1 MTWRF
6 RWHARRY
13 GSMVMGAGILLSMLG
28 CQADRPLNPSFP
40 LTLEQ
45 AEIELAAMKQ
55 WPMKLLRPVVVVG
68 GYADPGIA
76 TRAAS
81 SMARDIGGD
90 RVLAVH
96 LWACG
101 SFDDARDHLINEID
115 KAFPSSDPQF
125 TTEVDVIGGSMGG
138 LAARYAAHW
147 VEPADTLRPPRRRL
161 RIARLFTISTPHL
174 GARMADLPSPFDSKV
189 THMRRG
195 SAFLDR
201 LNAALPTE
209 SYEVYP
215 YTRLGDL
222 VVGEENTAPPGMKP
236 WWVATPLLQFSHLNS
251 MRDPRI
257 LADIAR
263 RLRGQRPF
271 TTSPPADLPKP

>member
-1 MTWRF
+1 MEWPLIRCV
-6 RWHARRY
+6 ARY
-13 GSMVMGAGILLSMLG
+13 GYVIMGAGILLSMLG
-28 CQADRPLNPSFP
+28 CEADRPLNPSFP

-45 AEIELAAMKQ
+45 AQAELKAMKR
-55 WPMKLLRPVVVVG
+55 WPMKLLRPVIVVG

-76 TRAAS
+76 TRAAAA
-81 SMARDIGGD
+81 MARDIGGD

-96 LWACG
+96 LWSCG
-101 SFDDARDHLINEID
+101 SFDEARDYLIGEVD
-115 KAFPSSDPQF
+115 KAFPNSDPQF

-138 LAARYAAHW
+138 LAARYAAFRE
-147 VEPADTLRPPRRRL
+147 EPMNTLAPERRRL

-174 GARMADLPSPFDSKV
+174 GARMADLPPTFHSKV
-189 THMRRG
+189 NHMRRG
-195 SAFLDR
+195 SAFLNQ
-201 LNAALPTE
+201 LNAAGQRAD
-209 SYEVYP
+209 YELYP

-236 WWVATPLLQFSHLNS
+236 WWVATPFLQFSHLNS

-263 RLRGQRPF
+263 RLRGQKPF
-271 TTSPPADLPKP
+271 TTSPPAELPG